1 MLHASELRFVHPV
14 SHEPMHSSR
23 RACFDRPRRESPG
36 LPHQIVG
43 HLKVGVRIVF
53 ILLILTQGAVQHDAA
68 GVALGN
74 FLSHYRRNNRIF
86 TFGLVIHRQAG
97 NRQTAVNSWVWVGL
111 STDDF
116 FDQIIIGKV
125 KPISPRATVMRFIS
139 ISCFTWALYSFRQH
153 RLLLLLAKLFITL
166 QLGFLFFFHRFPGLT
181 GLNAGFFRRPLDFS
195 HFFAADQ
202 AGFEH
207 LLL

>member
-14 SHEPMHSSR
+14 SHEPMHIQQASR
-23 RACFDRPRRESPG
+23 FDRPRRESPG

-86 TFGLVIHRQAG
+86 TFGLVIHRRAIA
-97 NRQTAVNSWVWVGL
+97 RRPLISWVWVGL
-111 STDDF
+111 STMI

-125 KPISPRATVMRFIS
+125 KADIAPGDRNAVHLDQLLYGLYTLSPAPP
-139 ISCFTWALYSFRQH
+139 A
-153 RLLLLLAKLFITL
+153 
-166 QLGFLFFFHRFPGLT
+166 
-181 GLNAGFFRRPLDFS
+181 
-195 HFFAADQ
+195 FAAR
-202 AGFEH
+202 
-207 LLL
+207 